1 MTIPKLLAVLRHV
14 RRVADAEV
22 ARDLTDAALL
32 DRFVGR
38 RDEAA
43 FMLLVERYGPL
54 VMGVCKRQLDEVHDA
69 EDAFQATFLVLV
81 RKAASIRKRTAL
93 GSWLHG
99 VAARVAS
106 KARAQTRLR
115 ATKERRAAEMP
126 RDDGLDEVTWHELRS
141 VLDEEIARLGPEGK
155 PAVPGL
161 IHVLEDRPADGGLM
175 EHRARVAVRA
185 AALALKKIDPEA
197 AQQAGI
203 D

>member
-81 RKAASIRKRTAL
+81 RKAGSIRKRAAL
-93 GSWLHG
+93 GSWLYG

-115 ATKERRAAEMP
+115 ATLRATAATRRRA
-126 RDDGLDEVTWHELRS
+126 GC
-141 VLDEEIARLGPEGK
+141 
-155 PAVPGL
+155 
-161 IHVLEDRPADGGLM
+161 RPA
-175 EHRARVAVRA
+175 ERATRASA
-185 AALALKKIDPEA
+185 AADADATRAPAEA
-197 AQQAGI
+197 
-203 D
+203 